1 MNKKDVLSEP
11 PSRGPR
17 PDSQETSPLLNAYS
31 DLDHVPTH
39 TENAEDG
46 AALRRNEHDGKNIVH
61 KSHYLFLSEY
71 TMTGDNGEM
80 FDNVPKDK
88 RQLGQVTTCSYGI
101 CQWN

>member
-1 MNKKDVLSEP
+1 MLRSTFVLVARAMKSSALSILRRDIRVSVTDNMNKKDVLSEP

-46 AALRRNEHDGKNIVH
+46 AALRRNEHDGKNIVY
-61 KSHYLFLSEY
+61 KSSLHVLE
-71 TMTGDNGEM
+71 
-80 FDNVPKDK
+80 
-88 RQLGQVTTCSYGI
+88 
-101 CQWN
+101 